1 MKRYIK
7 TSELPKKYYVI
18 RTTKHGVEYKRT
30 KTLDYWS
37 KTPDG
42 CWQYSKQG
50 AKNVADKY
58 NTMVNPKNEPWHGVG
73 VHYSIKE
80 VIEDDNGGFEE

>member
-7 TSELPKKYYVI
+7 SASAPKKYYVI
-18 RTTKHGVEYKRT
+18 RTTKNGVEYKRT

-37 KTPDG
+37 KTPEG

-50 AKNVADKY
+50 AEHIAEHY
-58 NTMVNPKNEPWHGVG
+58 NASINPHNEPWYKIGT
-73 VHYSIKE
+73 HYSIKE
-80 VIEDDNGGFEE
+80 VIEDNDNV